1 MLKLRVCG
9 LLEHVMSVYYAVD
22 NELLNFSLQFEID
35 VIVNP
40 TLFVTEFV
48 TILHMTYCL
57 VLC

>member
-1 MLKLRVCG
+1 MFKLRACG
-9 LLEHVMSVYYAVD
+9 LLEHVMSVCYAVD

-35 VIVNP
+35 VILNP